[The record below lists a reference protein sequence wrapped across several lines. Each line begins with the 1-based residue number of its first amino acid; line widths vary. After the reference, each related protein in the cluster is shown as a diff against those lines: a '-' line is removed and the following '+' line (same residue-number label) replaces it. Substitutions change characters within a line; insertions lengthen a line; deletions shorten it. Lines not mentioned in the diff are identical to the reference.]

1 MQFTP
6 TDVVEALDVNE
17 LDRALLDMFA
27 GRDRK
32 SAYFECAMLMHQQRE
47 EFLESLQN
55 VCDDDDLKVLIACRY
70 IEQKS
75 RWLQWNLSMNYKM
88 LMTGTYDGELALK
101 ACALSFLLGRIEPF
115 IDPESLD
122 RINDLLNE
130 PLAAKVS

>member
-1 MQFTP
+1 MQFTS
-6 TDVVEALDVNE
+6 TDVSAALDVEE
-17 LDRALLDMFA
+17 LDKALLAMFA

-47 EFLESLQN
+47 EFLDSLQN
-55 VCDDDDLKVLIACRY
+55 VYDDDDVKVLIACRY

-88 LMTGTYDGELALK
+88 LMTGEFDSELALK

-115 IDPESLD
+115 IDPVSLD
-122 RINDLLNE
+122 RINELLNE
-130 PLAAKVS
+130 PLVQSVR